1 MATPSSYSIRQA
13 AQRTGLSA
21 HTLRWYERIGLI
33 DPVERD
39 SFGYRVYTEELL
51 VWLQFLHVLR
61 STGMGIEQ
69 MQAFVELVR
78 KGESTKGEQIELLN
92 DHREAL
98 KEQMESLEGFLM
110 MLEAKIKEF
119 QSVEQPISLD

>member
-33 DPVERD
+33 DPVDRD
-39 SFGYRVYTEELL
+39 NFGYRVYTQELL
-51 VWLQFLHVLR
+51 SWLQFLHVLR

-69 MQAFVELVR
+69 MQTFVELAR
-78 KGESTKGEQIELLN
+78 QGESTEEEQLAMLK

-98 KEQMESLEGFLM
+98 KQQMQSLEGFLE
-110 MLEAKIKEF
+110 MLESKMKEF
-119 QSVEQPISLD
+119 RSIEETVS

>member
-1 MATPSSYSIRQA
+1 MENPSSYSIRQA

-39 SFGYRVYTEELL
+39 HFGYRVYTEELL
-51 VWLQFLHVLR
+51 TWLQFLHVLR

-69 MQAFVELVR
+69 MQAFVELSR
-78 KGESTKGEQIELLN
+78 KGDATKGEQLEMLKV
-92 DHREAL
+92 HREAL
-98 KEQMESLEGFLM
+98 KEQMQSLEGFLE
-110 MLEAKIKEF
+110 MLESKIKEYAT
-119 QSVEQPISLD
+119 VEETV

>member
-1 MATPSSYSIRQA
+1 MATPSYYSIRQA

-39 SFGYRVYTEELL
+39 NFGYRVYTEQLL
-51 VWLQFLHVLR
+51 NWLQFLHVLR

-69 MQAFVELVR
+69 MQAFVELAR
-78 KGESTKGEQIELLN
+78 QGESTQEEQLEMLK
-92 DHREAL
+92 DHRKAI
-98 KEQMESLEGFLM
+98 KQQMLSLEGFLE
-110 MLEAKIKEF
+110 MLESKMKEF
-119 QSVEQPISLD
+119 SSLEETVS

>member
-13 AQRTGLSA
+13 AKRTGLSA

-69 MQAFVELVR
+69 MQAFVELTR
-78 KGESTKGEQIELLN
+78 QGDSTKADQLAMLN
-92 DHREAL
+92 VHRGVL
-98 KEQMESLEGFLM
+98 KEQMESLEGFLL
-110 MLEAKIKEF
+110 MLDDKIEDF
-119 QSVEQPISLD
+119 QSVEEAISLD